1 MTGSEDRLDNK
12 LRYVWFPTFL
22 SRDIA
27 RLGTSQLVL
36 PRRRHP
42 NMTVTAMHRDL
53 DVFMDPVFWITMVI
67 GILPLV
73 VAGAELIW
81 ITS

>member
-1 MTGSEDRLDNK
+1 
-12 LRYVWFPTFL
+12 
-22 SRDIA
+22 
-27 RLGTSQLVL
+27 
-36 PRRRHP
+36 
-42 NMTVTAMHRDL
+42 MHRDL

>member
-1 MTGSEDRLDNK
+1 MTGSGDRLDNK

-22 SRDIA
+22 
-27 RLGTSQLVL
+27 RLGTIQLVL
-36 PRRRHP
+36 LRRRRP
-42 NMTVTAMHRDL
+42 NLTVTAMHRDL